1 MKRVLLLEM
10 KKGVNMAMKF
20 DSFKY
25 SIKDAFK
32 SIVRNKTLSIA
43 SIATVTATL
52 FILGVITLTVANVN
66 EIVDHLGSMVEVKVY
81 LVDDVNDT
89 SKKAIESKIKA
100 IQGVNDVVYESKEQ
114 ALENV
119 RGQLNDESG
128 ELSVGFEEKNP
139 FPASYTVKVDEPLT
153 VDEVVKAIDGMD
165 GIDKIKDAR
174 STIEKIASFTD
185 SLKIT
190 AIVAFVIF
198 ILISLFLIGNTI
210 KITVFTRKREIGIMK
225 YVGAT
230 DWFIR
235 WPFIIEGIILGIAGA
250 FIAIILLNIG
260 YAMLLNGMS
269 TDMLFGFQLVSVSYV
284 WKVVIWEFILC
295 GVFIGSIGSILSMRK
310 FLKV

>member
-1 MKRVLLLEM
+1 
-10 KKGVNMAMKF
+10 MAMKF

-81 LVDDVNDT
+81 LVDDINDT
-89 SKKAIESKIKA
+89 SKKAIESKIKTV
-100 IQGVNDVVYESKEQ
+100 QGVNDVVYESKEQ

-128 ELSVGFEEKNP
+128 ELSAGFEEKNP

-153 VDEVVKAIDGMD
+153 VDEVVKAIEGMD

-190 AIVAFVIF
+190 AIIAFVIF

-250 FIAIILLNIG
+250 FIAIIFLNAG
-260 YAMLLNGMS
+260 YAMLINGVS
-269 TDMLFGFQLVSVSYV
+269 TDMLFGFQLVSVSYI

>member
-1 MKRVLLLEM
+1 
-10 KKGVNMAMKF
+10 MAMKF

-295 GVFIGSIGSILSMRK
+295 GLFIGSIGSILSMRK
-310 FLKV
+310 FLQV

>member
-1 MKRVLLLEM
+1 
-10 KKGVNMAMKF
+10 MAMKF

-89 SKKAIESKIKA
+89 SKKAVESKIKTV
-100 IQGVNDVVYESKEQ
+100 QGVNDVVYESKEQ

-153 VDEVVKAIDGMD
+153 VDEVVKAIEGMD

-250 FIAIILLNIG
+250 FLAIIFLNIG
-260 YAMLLNGMS
+260 YAMLINGVS
-269 TDMLFGFQLVSVSYV
+269 TDMLFGFELVSVSYI

>member
-1 MKRVLLLEM
+1 
-10 KKGVNMAMKF
+10 MAMKF

-165 GIDKIKDAR
+165 GIDRIKDAR